1 MKIAIV
7 GSGISGLTAA
17 HYLQRQHQ
25 VVLFE
30 SACRVGGHTNTVD
43 VMEGDRPIPIDTGF
57 IVFNQKTYPNFIKLL
72 VDLGVAWT
80 ESDMSFAVHS
90 AARDFEYSGQNL
102 STLFSQRRN
111 LVSPRF
117 LRMVADIRRFHR
129 EGRELVREGSELPM
143 LPWLKQ
149 RGYSDAFIEDHFFP
163 MLRAVWSA
171 NREVAEEFPA
181 RFLAR
186 FFDNHGFLQIE
197 GAPRWLTIQGG
208 SRSYVRAL
216 LSEFS
221 GEVRLRSPVR
231 AVRRTDDSAW
241 ITAEGVGAERFDHV
255 IFACHSDQALGMLTD
270 ASPLEHELLGAIPY
284 QTNEAVLHTDTRVM
298 PSRRRTWSAWN
309 VHLDDAGVDG
319 ACLTYWMNRLQPLG
333 AKRDYFVTL
342 NQTPIIDPAAIIR
355 VERYAHPVFTTEGVK
370 AQARHEE
377 LIDRRNTSYAGAYWR
392 NGFHEDGVVSALRV
406 VKRLMSARRAPT
418 EVAA

>member
-1 MKIAIV
+1 MRIAIV
-7 GSGISGLTAA
+7 GSGIAGLTAA
-17 HYLQRQHQ
+17 HYLHRQHH
-25 VVLFE
+25 VALFE

-43 VMEGDRPIPIDTGF
+43 VMEGERPIAIDTGF

-72 VDLGVAWT
+72 GELGVAWT

-90 AARDFEYSGQNL
+90 AARDFEYSGQSL

-129 EGRELVREGSELPM
+129 EGRELVGAGSELPM

-171 NREVAEEFPA
+171 NRQVAEEFPA

-186 FFDNHGFLQIE
+186 FFDNHGFLQIQ

-216 LSEFS
+216 LSQFS
-221 GEVRLRSPVR
+221 GEVRLRTPVR
-231 AVRRTDDSAW
+231 AVRRAEDCVW
-241 ITAEGVGAERFDHV
+241 ITAEGVAPERFDHV
-255 IFACHSDQALGMLTD
+255 ILACHSDQALGMLTD
-270 ASPLEHELLGAIPY
+270 ASSLERELLGAIAY
-284 QTNEAVLHTDTRVM
+284 QQNEAVLHTDARVM

-309 VHLDDAGVDG
+309 VHLDDANVDG

-333 AKRDYFVTL
+333 AQRDYFVTL
-342 NQTPIIDPAAIIR
+342 NRSETIDPRKVIR
-355 VERYAHPVFTTEGVK
+355 VEQYAHPVFTAESVK

-377 LIDRRNTSYAGAYWR
+377 LIDHRNTSYAGAYWR

-406 VKRLMSARRAPT
+406 VKRLMLMRRRAS